1 MLVDLLG
8 EPGAGKAG
16 EVFPLIASLGGVVS
30 ISCFDLD
37 PVFRSTMIYLLTR
50 RLKSQSQVVFSR
62 PNLQIFGLHPRL
74 CVGLAGIEPK
84 IASDVWNLFDRCLLV
99 SACVDAGLRPRR
111 VSWSD
116 SFVETDSGV
125 FQFSSLRSSTN
136 VLGQPSAKLGRPDG
150 VICYQHERP
159 FVGGPA
165 LVPPWGRSRYV
176 NSIVREVK
184 GPR

>member
-1 MLVDLLG
+1 LLVDVLG
-8 EPGAGKAG
+8 NPGAGKAG
-16 EVFPLIASLGGVVS
+16 EVFQLVASLGGIVS

-37 PVFRSTMIYLLTR
+37 PTFRSTMLYLLSR
-50 RLKSQSQVVFSR
+50 RLKGQSTVVFSR
-62 PNLQIFGLHPRL
+62 PKLQIFGLHPRL
-74 CVGLAGIEPK
+74 CGVLAGIEPK
-84 IASDVWNLFDRCLLV
+84 IASDVWNLFDRCLVV
-99 SACVDAGLRPRR
+99 SACVDAGLRPKR

-136 VLGQPSAKLGRPDG
+136 VLGEPSARLGRPDG

-159 FVGGPA
+159 FVNGPA
-165 LVPPWGRSRYV
+165 LVPPWGRSKYV
-176 NSIVREVK
+176 NSIVREIK